1 MNGALDLGGGSAEI
15 SFLYQEDAIPAKES
29 FNVTLYGI
37 NYSLYSHSYL
47 CYGANEARRR
57 LLGHLVEV
65 FIKISFGI
73 KNYREYYLL

>member
-15 SFLYQEDAIPAKES
+15 SFLYQEDTIPAKDT
-29 FNVTLYGI
+29 FNVTLYGTD
-37 NYSLYSHSYL
+37 YSLYSHSYL

-65 FIKISFGI
+65 YNDISV
-73 KNYREYYLL
+73 